1 MTQKAENFSKDQSK
15 RKNDQDW
22 IQKKLT
28 EGKFKQVRDISQS
41 TKPSPLSLTKDSL
54 PLSPTTDSSASPLSP
69 KRLESPVVLED
80 FGRGKRSKIQRT
92 PCQNAGC
99 SNDDCL
105 ETSNYHSHVQ
115 VPTSPVRRALFFADS
130 DNEEVVPDDGDPNY
144 EVVTEDEDESIP
156 KPKIPRQTFERV
168 IALQER
174 FNRSDTEAALWWN
187 MVSL

>member
-1 MTQKAENFSKDQSK
+1 MTQKAEKFSKDESK

-22 IQKKLT
+22 IEKKLT
-28 EGKFKQVRDISQS
+28 EGNFRQVRDISQS
-41 TKPSPLSLTKDSL
+41 KPSPLSLTKDSL
-54 PLSPTTDSSASPLSP
+54 PLSPTTDSSPLSP

-99 SNDDCL
+99 SNDDCM

-115 VPTSPVRRALFFADS
+115 LPTSPVRRALFFDDS
-130 DNEEVVPDDGDPNY
+130 DNEEAIPDDGDPNY
-144 EVVTEDEDESIP
+144 EVVDESESEETP
-156 KPKIPRQTFERV
+156 VKIPRPTFERT

-174 FNRSDTEAALWWN
+174 FNRSDTEVALWWN